1 MTRENTRFESPVAA
15 ILLIHKALRTEATH
29 VENMVNNLEIGDSL
43 QPFNLAFYSWATALV
58 YHAEQE
64 DRFMMAYLNHNGP
77 SDQDPPGLD
86 RASIKRDGSL
96 GTLAKDDASDLLSKV
111 GWAMVA
117 QEEKLHQQLLAKV
130 EDVLTVLQQ
139 DIGQTSLIPRT
150 IQHLYQGVVA
160 LRISL
165 EDHLETEEALVL
177 PVIRRRMDEAQQARL
192 ARSLLID
199 DGAQHTCWMLD
210 WVRQRLTH
218 VEQEMLAELEERFGM
233 TADQD
238 H

>member
-1 MTRENTRFESPVAA
+1 MARETTRFESPIDA

-43 QPFNLAFYSWATALV
+43 QPFSLAFYSWATALV

-64 DRFMMAYLNHNGP
+64 ERFMMGYLSHNGT

-86 RASIKRDGSL
+86 RAPIEPDGLL
-96 GTLAKDDASDLLSKV
+96 GTLAIDDVSELLSKV

-117 QEEKLHQQLLAKV
+117 QEENLHQQLLARV
-130 EDVLTVLQQ
+130 EDVITVLQQ

-150 IQHLYQGVVA
+150 IQHLYQGVLA

-177 PVIRRRMDEAQQARL
+177 PAIRHRMDEQQQVRL
-192 ARSLLID
+192 ARALLID
-199 DGAQHTCWMLD
+199 AGAQHTCWMLD

-218 VEQEMLAELEERFGM
+218 VEQGLLAELEDRFGI
-233 TADQD
+233 TADQVD
-238 H
+238 